1 MTLPFIMKK
10 GGWQHE
16 DTSYRRMRRW
26 CRALSPDAPATIGEK
41 GNKAVFHL
49 FSKL

>member
-1 MTLPFIMKK
+1 MC
-10 GGWQHE
+10 G
-16 DTSYRRMRRW
+16 RR
-26 CRALSPDAPATIGEK
+26 RALSPDAPATIGEK